1 MRPVLAP
8 SRHNK
13 IPLPSITG
21 LGICPTTN
29 GLNFFLGHSLKLLF
43 VVKMLGNEKES
54 HPSA

>member
-1 MRPVLAP
+1 LLSP
-8 SRHNK
+8 
-13 IPLPSITG
+13 PSITG